1 LPRRRLLCAL
11 LTVVASLAGVLAA
24 AAPATAQEPQLR
36 VTVDSQTPY
45 ATSATKEIRISG
57 RVTNTGDVPLST
69 VNAMLWLDET
79 PLTTREQL
87 AAAAAET
94 PGERLGIRLD
104 EPWELV
110 DEVASVLPPRAT
122 RAFEVTV
129 PTDEVALDDSGVY
142 VVGVDIR
149 ALPPDTSE
157 RETWR
162 ARSFL
167 PFIEKGTEMTPVEV
181 SFLLPVNGR
190 PGLVAGDEI
199 ATPPRSSPA
208 LSTTTPDGL
217 PNLREFG
224 PNGRL
229 SRLLELGSAHD
240 LTFLVDPELLAEAER
255 MADGYTTTNGREV
268 KADQTVEVR
277 RWLNRA
283 RGVLDA
289 GHTLMLP
296 YADPDQPALERH
308 RFTEW
313 SGQAVN
319 AAKEAVK
326 DYRASGVISW
336 PGNGYA
342 DAGTLETIA
351 ASGATSVLLSKHALP
366 GLPRDGSSPVASLA
380 TPEGAL
386 TALVVDPALTAGGGP
401 AVQSSVVNVQQ
412 RFLGET
418 ALLAMQKV
426 DPDAAPA
433 PGTAASSGT
442 AGAPGTG
449 AGAAPETPEGAQR
462 RVVAVFP
469 RGWNP
474 GAAGAQLFSTVD
486 STSWLRPV
494 SAAALLSQP
503 PTAYGGP
510 LARSRAD
517 ERAELSP
524 AVVSQLQELGATADT
539 VLDLLA
545 EPKESRSRV
554 DLAFLRGTSMA
565 WREEPEHAVE
575 LIEAI
580 DADLQETVTD
590 VSVVPPTL
598 VTLSSRTG
606 RFPVTIENRGDNPV
620 QVQLD
625 VRSTNPDRLKVAP
638 IEPVRIDP
646 NRKVTVRVTA
656 ETSGGARSVLMQVG
670 LATTGGTEFG
680 STETFQVN
688 IRGYGQVGWI
698 IICAGLGLLLL
709 GASTRIFR
717 RIRAAVTRRRDAAA
731 DRPADGTEA
740 ERRPSDVPTESLPT
754 DTDEDAVHA
763 VDATV
768 PRLPD
773 SLDAASLPDLTLPPP
788 KLNGQLST
796 PLDQD
801 QDQDRDHGAREH
813 HRAGATHHDR
823 SADPEGQPAAD
834 PDTPAD
840 PQAGDPQAADPQAAD
855 RRAGDTQVT
864 DDPGHDRTRARR

>member
-1 LPRRRLLCAL
+1 MLPRRRLLCAL
-11 LTVVASLAGVLAA
+11 LTVLASLVSVLAA
-24 AAPATAQEPQLR
+24 ATPATADGEPRLR

-45 ATSATKEIRISG
+45 ATSATKEIRVSG

-79 PLTTREQL
+79 PLTTRDQL
-87 AAAAAET
+87 ATAAAER
-94 PGERLGIRLD
+94 PGERLGVRLD

-110 DEVASVLPPRAT
+110 DEVATTLPPRAT
-122 RAFEVTV
+122 RKFEVAV
-129 PTDEVALDDSGVY
+129 PTDELQLDESGVY

-167 PFIEKGTEMTPVEV
+167 PFIEKGTTMTPVEV
-181 SFLLPVNGR
+181 SFLLPINGR
-190 PGLVAGDEI
+190 PGLVAGEEI
-199 ATPPRSSPA
+199 STPPRTSPSR
-208 LSTTTPDGL
+208 STTTPDGL
-217 PNLREFG
+217 PNLKEFG

-240 LTFLVDPELLAEAER
+240 LTFVVDPALLAEAER
-255 MADGYTTTNGREV
+255 MADGYTTSNGREV
-268 KADQTVEVR
+268 KASETADIR

-296 YADPDQPALERH
+296 YADPDLPALERH
-308 RFTEW
+308 RFTER

-319 AAKEAVK
+319 AAKQTVK
-326 DYRASGVISW
+326 DYRASGTLAW
-336 PGNGYA
+336 PGDGYA
-342 DAGTLETIA
+342 DAGTLEMIA
-351 ASGATSVLLSKHALP
+351 ASGAKTVLLSKHAMP
-366 GLPRDGSSPVASLA
+366 DLPRDGSSPVASLA

-401 AVQSSVVNVQQ
+401 AVKSSVVNVQQ
-412 RFLGET
+412 RFLSET
-418 ALLAMQKV
+418 ALLAMQEV
-426 DPDAAPA
+426 DPDAVAA
-433 PGTAASSGT
+433 GSAASSGP
-442 AGAPGTG
+442 AGPPGTG
-449 AGAAPETPEGAQR
+449 AAPAAPGSPQDPQR

-474 GAAGAQLFSTVD
+474 GAAGSHLFSTVD

-510 LARSRAD
+510 LARSGAD

-524 AVVSQLQELGATADT
+524 SVLSQLRELDATTDT

-545 EPKESRSRV
+545 DPKESRARV

-565 WREEPEHAVE
+565 WRQEPEQAAE
-575 LIEAI
+575 LIDAI
-580 DADLQETVTD
+580 DADLRETITD
-590 VSVVPPTL
+590 VSVIPPPL

-606 RFPVTIENRGDNPV
+606 RFPVTIENKGDSPV

-625 VRSTNPDRLKVAP
+625 VRSTSPDRLKVAP
-638 IEPVRIDP
+638 IEPVRVDP
-646 NRKVTVRVTA
+646 NRKVTVRVDA

-670 LATTGGTEFG
+670 LTTTAGTEFG
-680 STETFQVN
+680 ATESFPVN
-688 IRGYGQVGWI
+688 IRGYGQVGWV

-717 RIRAAVTRRRDAAA
+717 RVRAVVTRRHDA
-731 DRPADGTEA
+731 DEGPGEGRGEVGENGDEEGTEQPPPA
-740 ERRPSDVPTESLPT
+740 PQGV
-754 DTDEDAVHA
+754 
-763 VDATV
+763 
-768 PRLPD
+768 
-773 SLDAASLPDLTLPPP
+773 ASLPDLELPDGAS
-788 KLNGQLST
+788 NGQIRLNAAH
-796 PLDQD
+796 
-801 QDQDRDHGAREH
+801 QDRNHTTGAEHSTGAEHLADAGTGADNGIGTGTGTGLDASRGADDDRDPAAHHGV
-813 HRAGATHHDR
+813 RAGSESNGT
-823 SADPEGQPAAD
+823 D
-834 PDTPAD
+834 PD
-840 PQAGDPQAADPQAAD
+840 
-855 RRAGDTQVT
+855 
-864 DDPGHDRTRARR
+864 HDRTRAPR